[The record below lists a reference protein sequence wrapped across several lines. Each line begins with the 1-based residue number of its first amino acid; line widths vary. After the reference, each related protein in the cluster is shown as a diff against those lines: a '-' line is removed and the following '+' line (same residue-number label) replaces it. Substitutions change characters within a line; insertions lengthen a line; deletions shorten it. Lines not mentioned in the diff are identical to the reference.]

1 MRSENPEGIGSHLAS
16 IAVIVLLALD
26 VFYMAHVWG

>member
-1 MRSENPEGIGSHLAS
+1 MQSDIPESIGSRLAS
-16 IAVIVLLALD
+16 VAVIVLLALD